1 MDDHPE
7 LKKLTESLNRAIEQA
22 EHKPGQW
29 AETAQSMGGIC
40 CAGEPFQ
47 IGKPWTKEDP
57 WAHFSYKR
65 DSWLAVAAVN
75 ALPQL
80 MALIAEND
88 RLSAQVRLAGVAA
101 EMAAHDA
108 AGRAVTEYLVVAQER
123 DQLKAEIAGLKTG
136 SEAYEQVNAGLKA
149 EVARSTER
157 EILQLAE
164 IESLRKDL
172 VDWQEVLAAVK
183 REVPERFTSHARG
196 NAPGHSHSIS
206 GVWDDDNGVLA
217 GKECAWCKAW
227 SAAMGKGEQS

>member
-1 MDDHPE
+1 M
-7 LKKLTESLNRAIEQA
+7 KKLTESLNRAIEQA

-101 EMAAHDA
+101 EMAAHDT

-136 SEAYEQVNAGLKA
+136 YEAYEQVNAGLKV
-149 EVARSTER
+149 EVEA
-157 EILQLAE
+157 
-164 IESLRKDL
+164 LRKDAERYRWL
-172 VDWQEVLAAVK
+172 RIADWWRSPVCVIRNPKEQAKLGSDCPSGDRLDAAIDA
-183 REVPERFTSHARG
+183 TT
-196 NAPGHSHSIS
+196 
-206 GVWDDDNGVLA
+206 
-217 GKECAWCKAW
+217 
-227 SAAMGKGEQS
+227 GKGEQT